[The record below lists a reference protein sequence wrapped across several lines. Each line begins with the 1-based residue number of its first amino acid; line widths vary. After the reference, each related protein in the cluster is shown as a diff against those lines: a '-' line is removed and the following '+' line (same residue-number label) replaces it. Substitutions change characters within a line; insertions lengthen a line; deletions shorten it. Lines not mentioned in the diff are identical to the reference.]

1 MSVSYIISAVVLAIV
16 LTSIAFVLIGKIEHK
31 GRKINLN
38 WLILMMLIASI
49 SILTMVLIYHGQ
61 NDLTLEDTKEAYN
74 NGFEAGASSTQ
85 HTYPSNEEVEEW
97 MSSTQEVIVS
107 IHKDGSDPTIHI
119 IDQQGDEWI
128 LIADEVN
135 KNG

>member
-1 MSVSYIISAVVLAIV
+1 MAVSYIVASVVLAIV

-31 GRKINLN
+31 NRHLNLN
-38 WLILMMLIASI
+38 WFLLMVLIAI
-49 SILTMVLIYHGQ
+49 SCVLTMVIIYHGQ
-61 NDLTLEDTKEAYN
+61 HDLTAEDIQTSYN
-74 NGFEAGASSTQ
+74 QGVEDGKASEH

-97 MSSTQEVIVS
+97 ISSTQEVIVS
-107 IHKDGSDPTIHI
+107 THKDGSDPTIHI
-119 IDQQGDEWI
+119 IDGNGDEWI